1 MQYKETQ
8 IMQLLPNPILIY
20 DGAVAYAPAVTS
32 LSFTGGTLSPF
43 PGGVQVSITGTSGG
57 TVTSVGL
64 SLPSIFA
71 VSGSP
76 VVGAGTLTGTLNTQ
90 AANTFFSG
98 PTTGAAAIPTFRTL
112 VAEDLTTALPSQ
124 AGNAG
129 KFLQTDGALLSWQ
142 TAGGGGG
149 VGPAVANQVAI
160 FNTATSVTGYAGFQ
174 LISASNSINH
184 VTLTGGATVGNVGP
198 NSFLQGRATAGI
210 SHGVTGSGNF
220 VIADYNG
227 VGATDVQ
234 SSYSYII
241 HQQNGGSITDISTYS
256 CIISS
261 NADTAV
267 LFPGSIRSFNVVTGA
282 NTSTNRVKTVDSFTV
297 TKTTSNA
304 VFNAGNNT
312 YANNC
317 FANFVIGGTNNTV
330 TIGNNQLNNSF
341 LNVQHDSVS
350 NADQLSL
357 NVNSSFANIVATGVG
372 QTSVTNL
379 NRSHLTAWKTGG
391 QILASTIDT
400 SFTSLAAAG
409 SATNNLTLSS
419 VTGSFLRARNEN
431 SNTTLQSIND
441 SFIATRQIGTVTG
454 SINISNAE
462 SSFVTINNS
471 FASTVSFTSVR
482 DSVIQIYQNRTG
494 PGAPPVNTTLNTY
507 GSNIRVWTQGLG
519 LPAGTHNI
527 NIGTA
532 ILPALS
538 INATIDDTGNSG
550 AWLASTITVDNG
562 VNSSSAPMN
571 VLLAAG
577 MGEPTGQP
585 TQIIGRV
592 RTAISYGDANVMNF
606 DYSNSDPN
614 GNNRWPGFLFGRG
627 LITRAPY
634 ETVIGRWNTD
644 IVYGTTITIDGTLPA
659 FRIGGGTSHAARA
672 DVFRIDQDG
681 KHQTFAAEKH
691 KTRTS
696 AITPETLS
704 ARTDYSLGFTNTG
717 NKTINL
723 PVLEDGLEYKVTC
736 TVGSGNYT
744 VNGGASNIIYAGV
757 SGLSQVVAVALGGTL
772 EIFAVNG
779 VWIMKYLA

>member
-1 MQYKETQ
+1 
-8 IMQLLPNPILIY
+8 MQLLPNPILIY

-112 VAEDLTTALPSQ
+112 VAEDLTTALPAQ

-184 VTLTGGATVGNVGP
+184 ITLSGGATVGNVGP
-198 NSFLQGRATAGI
+198 NSFLQGRATAGV

-227 VGATDVQ
+227 TGATDVQ
-234 SSYSYII
+234 SAYSYII
-241 HQQNGGSITDISTYS
+241 HQQNGGSITDISSYS

-330 TIGNNQLNNSF
+330 TIGNNKLNNSF
-341 LNVQHDSVS
+341 LNVQHDSVT
-350 NADQLSL
+350 NADQLTLDS
-357 NVNSSFANIVATGVG
+357 VNSSFANIVAAGVG
-372 QTSVTNL
+372 QTSFTNL
-379 NRSHLTAWKTGG
+379 NRSYLTARKTGG
-391 QILASTIDT
+391 QILATDIDT
-400 SFTSLAAAG
+400 SFTSLTAAG
-409 SATNNLTLSS
+409 SATNNLTLNSI
-419 VTGSFLRARNEN
+419 TGSFLRARNDV
-431 SNTTLQSIND
+431 SNTTLQFIQD
-441 SFIATRQIGTVTG
+441 SFISSCQTGTGVGTTSIGQAAASLITMRNDG
-454 SINISNAE
+454 P
-462 SSFVTINNS
+462 
-471 FASTVSFTSVR
+471 STVSVPYALSST
-482 DSVIQIYQNRTG
+482 IQITQYSSG
-494 PGAPPVNTTLNTY
+494 AGAPPVNTSITTT
-507 GSNIRVWTQGLG
+507 SSDIRVSTSGLG
-519 LPAGTHNI
+519 LAAGTNNI
-527 NIGTA
+527 NISA
-532 ILPALS
+532 HSAR
-538 INATIDDTGNSG
+538 ATIDDTGSSG
-550 AWLASTITVDNG
+550 GWLATTTTIGAG
-562 VNSSSAPMN
+562 VNSAATPMN
-571 VLLAAG
+571 VLFATG

-585 TQIIGRV
+585 AQMIGRV

-606 DYSNSDPN
+606 DYANSDPD

-644 IVYGTTITIDGTLPA
+644 IVYGVGITIDGTLPA